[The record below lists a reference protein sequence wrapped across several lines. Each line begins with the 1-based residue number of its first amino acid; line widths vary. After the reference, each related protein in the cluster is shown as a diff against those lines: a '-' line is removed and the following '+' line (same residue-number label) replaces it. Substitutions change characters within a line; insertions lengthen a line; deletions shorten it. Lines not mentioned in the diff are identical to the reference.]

1 MKLKQFKISSDSG
14 SKAQN
19 LDKKWGRSLE
29 EDQLVNIGLGK
40 FLSSAGPVERNILVI
55 KGILERL
62 LLIRD
67 FFAVQT
73 NYRFYASSLLIL
85 YEGYCPAELGSQV
98 NLKHP
103 KIITNRRYFLNNIS
117 QF

>member
-1 MKLKQFKISSDSG
+1 M
-14 SKAQN
+14 
-19 LDKKWGRSLE
+19 
-29 EDQLVNIGLGK
+29 NIGLGK

-98 NLKHP
+98 N
-103 KIITNRRYFLNNIS
+103 
-117 QF
+117 

>member
-1 MKLKQFKISSDSG
+1 M
-14 SKAQN
+14 
-19 LDKKWGRSLE
+19 
-29 EDQLVNIGLGK
+29 NIGLGK

-55 KGILERL
+55 KGILDRL

-85 YEGYCPAELGSQV
+85 YEGYSPAELGSQV
-98 NLKHP
+98 KNP
-103 KIITNRRYFLNNIS
+103 
-117 QF
+117 